1 MYLSNQIIIISTIII
16 IIIKVI
22 NNSYINFTLFKLIE
36 VYCMVDFF
44 KHADKILIYWC
55 VNENYF
61 VEISKIQFG
70 EMLEN

>member
-1 MYLSNQIIIISTIII
+1 
-16 IIIKVI
+16 
-22 NNSYINFTLFKLIE
+22 
-36 VYCMVDFF
+36 MVDFF

-70 EMLEN
+70 EREVNNNNGGDREHSNFKP